1 MTDQIFISYSKKD
14 SDFAHKLADDLEA
27 AGFKVWID
35 KSIGGGDL
43 WRETIEKNLKAAS
56 QVIIVVSPNSMGSQ
70 WVQHEGSLAYGWGKK
85 LYPILIEPTD
95 TLPPWL
101 EEYQWI
107 DFVNTPLGTAFDNLV
122 AALTPPN
129 PIQDLLDQQVQ
140 AYQQTGEL
148 IGEAILRVIEENHK
162 TLTINEEAQEIIE
175 KSQQAIAER
184 EQSELEKA
192 QKLARTQWLV
202 VTALAVGLFVVGIL
216 GVISFSLYR
225 QSTKAEQSARGQ
237 YLYAQGQLEFD
248 VNPILSL
255 GLIMESYSL
264 LSNNDTITSTLQE
277 FGGKGRLVHLGNDV
291 ERIFS
296 LNNNHGFLID
306 HEDSDGMLLLSQSEK
321 IIELPGEV
329 LTATIIPNSDVF
341 LVDYV
346 NSPSEFRLDD
356 YSEVTSYP
364 EDEYVDILSN
374 LNSSFFGVVYEAPGS
389 TEVRYADTGE
399 ILPVSDVIDDVEFS
413 PMGFFFIIH
422 YMDGSSQVRDGK
434 TGEIL
439 SHMSGLVSIYDIS
452 PSESYFVVEDELRHT
467 DDGSLVTKF
476 SDAVLRVFFSPNES
490 FVVVEIYSELPPYR
504 AELVRIDTGE
514 IVTKLSE
521 IDISQL
527 FFSPDE
533 NYVVIDYSDW
543 ADELRRTDNGQILKE
558 FWTEVNNVL
567 FSPTSSFFL
576 VEYSDTYKE
585 ILVSESGTVSTIY
598 TDDYYDNDLRAI
610 YGNIAPI
617 LDFSYYVE
625 YPYTFDLTQ
634 TQPGLGVNVL
644 SVEYSNQYFPDAT
657 EVSFDPT
664 ESFFLL
670 ENHYKNYSEI
680 GLVDTWEVVSERL
693 SFFEDVTFSP
703 DSSYFL
709 GTSSDDITEII
720 QSNTGEHL
728 GKITEPFSFIEFSS
742 NSLFFALKYRD
753 GTSAIWNVQD
763 EAQSLVELEPA
774 ASEFYF
780 DLENGYSVVL
790 YSDGR
795 ADLLDLEW
803 LQQMH
808 GSADTMP
815 VDDLLRILCKD
826 ALNSGWVDNVVLQ
839 SYLGSMEPQ
848 YCRDLY

>member
-1 MTDQIFISYSKKD
+1 VPGHFMTDQIFISYSKKD

-374 LNSSFFGVVYEAPGS
+374 LN
-389 TEVRYADTGE
+389 
-399 ILPVSDVIDDVEFS
+399 L
-413 PMGFFFIIH
+413 
-422 YMDGSSQVRDGK
+422 
-434 TGEIL
+434 
-439 SHMSGLVSIYDIS
+439 GL
-452 PSESYFVVEDELRHT
+452 LH
-467 DDGSLVTKF
+467 
-476 SDAVLRVFFSPNES
+476 
-490 FVVVEIYSELPPYR
+490 
-504 AELVRIDTGE
+504 
-514 IVTKLSE
+514 
-521 IDISQL
+521 
-527 FFSPDE
+527 
-533 NYVVIDYSDW
+533 
-543 ADELRRTDNGQILKE
+543 LK
-558 FWTEVNNVL
+558 N
-567 FSPTSSFFL
+567 
-576 VEYSDTYKE
+576 
-585 ILVSESGTVSTIY
+585 
-598 TDDYYDNDLRAI
+598 
-610 YGNIAPI
+610 
-617 LDFSYYVE
+617 
-625 YPYTFDLTQ
+625 
-634 TQPGLGVNVL
+634 
-644 SVEYSNQYFPDAT
+644 
-657 EVSFDPT
+657 
-664 ESFFLL
+664 
-670 ENHYKNYSEI
+670 
-680 GLVDTWEVVSERL
+680 
-693 SFFEDVTFSP
+693 
-703 DSSYFL
+703 
-709 GTSSDDITEII
+709 
-720 QSNTGEHL
+720 
-728 GKITEPFSFIEFSS
+728 
-742 NSLFFALKYRD
+742 
-753 GTSAIWNVQD
+753 
-763 EAQSLVELEPA
+763 
-774 ASEFYF
+774 
-780 DLENGYSVVL
+780 
-790 YSDGR
+790 
-795 ADLLDLEW
+795 
-803 LQQMH
+803 
-808 GSADTMP
+808 
-815 VDDLLRILCKD
+815 
-826 ALNSGWVDNVVLQ
+826 
-839 SYLGSMEPQ
+839 
-848 YCRDLY
+848 